1 MTPTADRTASA
12 DLTVAGQWRALA
24 LRLTVLVLPAQV
36 LGAFLGFLP
45 ILLLGQR
52 VVAFPWLSG
61 LVLLGMGL
69 VAGAAVG
76 RLAHPPRDHVRAA
89 VGLTAAFGLVSFLV
103 LRLIVQLRL
112 PEGSSPPVMAWV
124 VGSVV
129 VVLVQSVVV
138 VVSWRRRSSRGLD

>member
-1 MTPTADRTASA
+1 M
-12 DLTVAGQWRALA
+12 
-24 LRLTVLVLPAQV
+24 LVLPAQV

-52 VVAFPWLSG
+52 AVALPWLSG
-61 LVLLGMGL
+61 LVLLGIGL

-76 RLAHPPRDHVRAA
+76 RLAHPPRDHLRAG

-112 PEGSSPPVMAWV
+112 PVGSSPPASAWV
-124 VGSVV
+124 VGSVI
-129 VVLVQSVVV
+129 VVLVQSLVV
-138 VVSWRRRSSRGLD
+138 VVSWRRRLSRGLD

>member
-1 MTPTADRTASA
+1 M
-12 DLTVAGQWRALA
+12 RAEPATRSLHHVHLA
-24 LRLTVLVLPAQV
+24 PPGPLDCTCDSS
-36 LGAFLGFLP
+36 
-45 ILLLGQR
+45 LLGQL

-61 LVLLGMGL
+61 LVLLGIGL
-69 VAGAAVG
+69 VAGVAVG

-112 PEGSSPPVMAWV
+112 PEGSAATAVAWV
-124 VGSVV
+124 VGSLV

-138 VVSWRRRSSRGLD
+138 VVTAPTIEPRAGLSRELE